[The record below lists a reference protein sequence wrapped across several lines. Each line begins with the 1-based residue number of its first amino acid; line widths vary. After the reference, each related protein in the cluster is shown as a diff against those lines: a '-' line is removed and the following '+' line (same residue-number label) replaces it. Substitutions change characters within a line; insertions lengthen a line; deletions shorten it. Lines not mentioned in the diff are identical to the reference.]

1 MTNLNIGKNLSSSL
15 VVFLVALPLCMGVA
29 MASGASVIQGIM
41 AGVIGGIVVGALSGS
56 HVSVSGPAAGLI
68 VIVEGAYKD
77 LSAISTENV
86 YAIFG
91 LVVVLAGVF
100 QLIIGTLKWGVIADF
115 IPVSVVKGMLAAIGI
130 MMILKQIPH
139 LVGYDKVA
147 FGDEEFIQKDG
158 HNTLSELFYAFQK
171 ISPTAILIGI
181 LGLVIQFSWELPAI
195 KKNQLFQWFP
205 APLIVV
211 VMGVLVNQWMIN
223 YGEPSWEIKA
233 KHMVNVPI
241 LGDGSILSSIQGLG
255 SQFHS
260 PYWSAIGEFMV
271 WKLAFIIA
279 IIASIETLLSLE
291 AGDKIDP
298 LKRLSPPNKELI
310 AQGIGNTLAGF
321 IGALPITAVIVR
333 TSANVN
339 AGATNKYSSIF
350 HGLWLLV
357 FVLFAPH
364 LINLIPLSALAAIL
378 TFVGYKLAKPSLLKE
393 QKARGM
399 DALIPFVGTIIAILF
414 TDLLIGIAI
423 GLILGYYFVL
433 KSNFHKTFSMVSSG
447 NNLLLRFHNQVTFM
461 NKSVLR
467 KELVQI
473 PEGASLILDF
483 SNSTFIDNDIT
494 DVLNDFIEQSS
505 TRNITVQS
513 KFHNDKQRDDLK
525 SRILNLS

>member
-1 MTNLNIGKNLSSSL
+1 MANLSLGKNLSSSL

-41 AGVIGGIVVGALSGS
+41 AGVIGGIVVGAMSGS

-77 LSAISTENV
+77 ISAINSEHV
-86 YAIFG
+86 FAIFG
-91 LVVVLAGVF
+91 LVVLLAGVI
-100 QLIIGTLKWGVIADF
+100 QIVIGSLKWGVIADF
-115 IPVSVVKGMLAAIGI
+115 IPVSVIKGMLAAIGI
-130 MMILKQIPH
+130 IMILKQVPH

-158 HNTLSELFYAFQK
+158 HNTISELFYAFQRL
-171 ISPTAILIGI
+171 SPIAVLIGI
-181 LGLVIQFSWELPAI
+181 LGLAIQFLWEMPAI
-195 KKNQLFQWFP
+195 KKNKLFQWFP

-211 VMGVLVNQWMIN
+211 LMGVFVNQAVLN
-223 YGEPSWEIKA
+223 FGDASFAVKA

-241 LGDGSILSSIQGLG
+241 LGDGSVGSAFAGLAT
-255 SQFHS
+255 QFYT
-260 PYWSAIGEFMV
+260 PYWTAIGEFLV
-271 WKLAFIIA
+271 WKIAFIIA
-279 IIASIETLLSLE
+279 LIASIETLLSLE

-298 LKRLSPPNKELI
+298 LKRVSPPNRELI
-310 AQGIGNTLAGF
+310 AQGVGNTLAGF

-350 HGLWLLV
+350 HGFWLLL
-357 FVLFAPH
+357 FVLFAPQ
-364 LINLIPLSALAAIL
+364 LINLIPLSALAAVL

-399 DALIPFVGTIIAILF
+399 DALIPFLGTILAILF
-414 TDLLIGIAI
+414 TDLLIGITI
-423 GLILGYYFVL
+423 GLVLGYYFVL
-433 KSNFHKTFSMVSSG
+433 KSNFHKTFNMVSSG
-447 NNLLLRFHNQVTFM
+447 NNLMLRFHNQVTFM

-467 KELVQI
+467 KELYQI
-473 PEGASLILDF
+473 PDGASLILDF

-494 DVLNDFIEQSS
+494 DVLSDFIKQAPSRTIQVQCKYHNEKQSE
-505 TRNITVQS
+505 
-513 KFHNDKQRDDLK
+513 DLN
-525 SRILNLS
+525 SRILI

>member
-1 MTNLNIGKNLSSSL
+1 MQNLSLGKNISSSL

-41 AGVIGGIVVGALSGS
+41 AGVLGGIVVGAMSGS

-77 LSAISTENV
+77 LSTLGPENV

-91 LVVVLAGVF
+91 LIVMLAGVF
-100 QLIIGTLKWGVIADF
+100 QLIIGILKWGVIADF

-171 ISPTAILIGI
+171 VSPTAILIGI
-181 LGLVIQFSWELPAI
+181 LGLIIQFTWELPAI
-195 KKNQLFQWFP
+195 KKNKVFQWFP

-211 VMGVLVNQWMIN
+211 VMGVLVNQSIIRF
-223 YGEPSWEIKA
+223 GDSSWAIKA

-255 SQFHS
+255 SQFYS
-260 PYWSAIGEFMV
+260 PNWNSIGEFMV

-279 IIASIETLLSLE
+279 LIASIETLLSLE

-298 LKRLSPPNKELI
+298 LKRVSPPNKELI
-310 AQGIGNTLAGF
+310 AQGIGNMFAGL

-350 HGLWLLV
+350 HGLWLLI

-399 DALIPFVGTIIAILF
+399 DALIPFLGTILAILF

-423 GLILGYYFVL
+423 GLVLGYYFVL

-447 NNLLLRFHNQVTFM
+447 NNQLLRFHNQVTFM

-473 PEGASLILDF
+473 PTGSSIILDF

-494 DVLNDFIEQSS
+494 DILNDFVDQASNKGIQ
-505 TRNITVQS
+505 VQC
-513 KFHNDKQRDDLK
+513 KFHNEKQRDDLA
-525 SRILNLS
+525 SRILKLS